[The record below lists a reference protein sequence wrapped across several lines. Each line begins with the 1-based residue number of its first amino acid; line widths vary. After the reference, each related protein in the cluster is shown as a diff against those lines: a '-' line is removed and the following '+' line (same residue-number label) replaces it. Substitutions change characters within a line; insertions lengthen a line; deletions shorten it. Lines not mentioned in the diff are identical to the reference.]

1 MERIGGRVMK
11 EWNVRVIASVQYY
24 QDYIV
29 EAKTKKEAEK
39 QMTGDLEKDDQS
51 LNKKT
56 VQAWNEYHEGDNLY
70 LRIDPDRTENMEFC

>member
-1 MERIGGRVMK
+1 MK

-39 QMTGDLEKDDQS
+39 QMEADFENMINPS
-51 LNKKT
+51 
-56 VQAWNEYHEGDNLY
+56 VQTWNEYHEGDNVD
-70 LRIDPDRTENMEFC
+70 LRLDPDSTEDMEYC

>member
-1 MERIGGRVMK
+1 MK

>member
-1 MERIGGRVMK
+1 MK

-39 QMTGDLEKDDQS
+39 QMLKLLPCLTGDLEKDDQS

>member
-1 MERIGGRVMK
+1 MK

-24 QDYIV
+24 QDYVV
-29 EAKTKKEAEK
+29 EAKTKKAAEK

>member
-1 MERIGGRVMK
+1 MK

-29 EAKTKKEAEK
+29 EAKTKKDAEK